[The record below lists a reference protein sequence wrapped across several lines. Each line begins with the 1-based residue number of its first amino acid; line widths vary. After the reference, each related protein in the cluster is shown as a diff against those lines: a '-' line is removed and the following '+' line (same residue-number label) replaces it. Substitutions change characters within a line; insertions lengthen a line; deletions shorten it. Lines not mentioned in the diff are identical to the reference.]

1 MKRTI
6 AAFALLAAVA
16 CTGNAAPAT
25 GELRING
32 SNVFG
37 ETLGPRLVRSFTQAN
52 RDLVVSLRRPGT
64 AEGLQA
70 LVEGK
75 ADIAP
80 TSRLPDRREQRAA
93 RAAARTEIVAHPAAI
108 YAVRIIVHESN
119 PVKSLTAAQVRD
131 LFSGRITNWKQVGG
145 HDMPVQVFVLG
156 TNTGARA
163 GFQEVAMNGRN
174 YARTALALPD
184 YGEIAH
190 RVSTQASGLGYT
202 ALGPLPERVV
212 AVPVN
217 GIAPTPATIR
227 EGNYPFARPLWLCT
241 LRGRESANARL
252 FLDFVSSSAARRI
265 ITRAG
270 YVTVEK

>member
-1 MKRTI
+1 MKHAI

-37 ETLGPRLVRSFTQAN
+37 ETLAPRLVRAFTRAHP
-52 RDLVVSLRRPGT
+52 DLVVSLRRPGT

-93 RAAARTEIVAHPAAI
+93 RAARTEIVAHPAAI

-145 HDMPVQVFVLG
+145 PDMPVQVFVLG

-163 GFQEVAMNGRN
+163 GFREVAMDGRN

-184 YGEIAH
+184 YGDIAH

-217 GIAPTPATIR
+217 GIAPTTATIR
-227 EGNYPFARPLWLCT
+227 DGNYPFARPLWLCT

-252 FLDFVSSSAARRI
+252 FLDFVSSPAARRI

-270 YVTVEK
+270 YVTVR

>member
-1 MKRTI
+1 MKHALT
-6 AAFALLAAVA
+6 ALALLATAA
-16 CTGNAAPAT
+16 LAGAAAPADAD
-25 GELRING
+25 LRITG

-37 ETLGPRLVRSFTQAN
+37 ETLAPRLVRSFT
-52 RDLVVSLRRPGT
+52 RLHPDLVVSLRRPGSSD
-64 AEGLQA
+64 GLQA
-70 LVEGK
+70 LIEGK

-93 RAAARTEIVAHPAAI
+93 RAVARTEIVAHPAAI
-108 YAVRIIVHESN
+108 YAVRVIVHESN

-145 HDMPVQVFVLG
+145 PDMPVHVFVLG

-163 GFQEVAMNGRN
+163 GFQEVAMDGRN

-212 AVPVN
+212 AVSVN
-217 GIAPTPATIR
+217 GVAPATATIR
-227 EGNYPFARPLWLCT
+227 DGTYPFARPLWLCT
-241 LRGRESANARL
+241 LRGRESAASRL
-252 FLDFVSSSAARRI
+252 FLDFVSGSAARRI

-270 YVTVEK
+270 YVTAER